1 VRARAVRVGIR
12 LDQERLVDGTA
23 EARGLI
29 EEARATGET
38 ESLETVLIH
47 LDTARFQLGD
57 TSVGEHTREALRI
70 CLENGHLQRAS
81 IAQVCL
87 GGFAFYTG
95 RWDEAVESFDGGRRS
110 ALAVGDVVGAA
121 LSSLSLGEVL
131 VDRGALEEADEVL
144 TDAVRV
150 LRVAGSHTYAAYG
163 QVHQARILLARGD
176 LAGAEALAEEV
187 ELELV
192 VLGQRVSAL
201 EATLVR
207 AEAVSRQGRPAEA
220 LDLVDVSAD
229 SAKGEGVALA
239 PRVHLERTR
248 ALLGLGRADA
258 AAAEAAAG
266 LAVARLYKLPFEEA
280 GLLRLQSDVL
290 DVLGDGAGASEAYA
304 VAQEILDRL
313 LGTSA

>member
-1 VRARAVRVGIR
+1 VRVGIR
-12 LDQERLVDGTA
+12 LDQERLVDGTT

-29 EEARATGET
+29 EEARLVGET
-38 ESLETVLIH
+38 ESLETVLVH

-70 CLENGHLQRAS
+70 SLENGHLQVAS
-81 IAQVCL
+81 GAQVCL
-87 GGFAFYTG
+87 GGYAFYAG
-95 RWDEAVESFDGGRRS
+95 RWDEAVEYFDGGRRS

-131 VDRGALEEADEVL
+131 VDRGALDEAEEVL

-163 QVHQARILLARGD
+163 LVHQARVLLARGD
-176 LAGAEALAEEV
+176 LRGAEALAEEV
-187 ELELV
+187 EVELV

-207 AEAVSRQGRPAEA
+207 ADAVSRQGRPAEA
-220 LDLVDVSAD
+220 LELVDVSAD
-229 SAKGEGVALA
+229 SAKGEGVALQ

-248 ALLGLGRADA
+248 ALLGLGRT
-258 AAAEAAAG
+258 AEAETEVTAG

-280 GLLRLQSDVL
+280 GLLRLQAEVFAA
-290 DVLGDGAGASEAYA
+290 LGDDAAAA
-304 VAQEILDRL
+304 VVQAAAEEILARL
-313 LGTSA
+313 VGSAA